1 MIITTTGICTRGIQM
16 KKMDFIKTIQLGL
29 FMVISFISMSKV
41 LLNPSVS
48 QKIAGDSDIRL
59 LAIMLWAA
67 LGLSFLFIFVD
78 FTLYAKQRKNLAT
91 LALAVKSDP
100 LSKMANRFSV
110 DSNITKYSE
119 NGLPEKFSCIMFS
132 ISNIQKINEN
142 YGREEGNH
150 VIQDFSMILSLSSRK
165 LCFVGKNGGNRYLAL
180 FDDGDR
186 DKMRRFL
193 ERISAKIQEYNSDP
207 ANHVIRY
214 AYGIADRADDAV
226 NSIQELIALA
236 DKRIVDG
243 DSGEDTQQETIQEG

>member
-1 MIITTTGICTRGIQM
+1 M

-214 AYGIADRADDAV
+214 AYGIADRDDDAA

-236 DKRIVDG
+236 DKRIVEG

>member
-1 MIITTTGICTRGIQM
+1 M